1 MKSLAVVA
9 YPTLSDGDREWIE
22 GIRTRYDPLAARIAA
37 HFTLVFPTEV
47 AEAPLVAQVRKA
59 LKSASPIPVVL
70 RRAAAYSDAI
80 GSGCYVFL
88 LAEEGHRELLQLHD
102 TLYEGTPTA
111 HRRFDI
117 PFVPHVTV
125 GAHPQMSE
133 CERIVNHLNEES
145 RIIRAWINGVDV
157 IEIDE
162 STIRTVAEIPLE
174 SRGNQLPNPKARRTR
189 GLAVLALRPLTVIGW
204 PP

>member
-1 MKSLAVVA
+1 
-9 YPTLSDGDREWIE
+9 
-22 GIRTRYDPLAARIAA
+22 
-37 HFTLVFPTEV
+37 
-47 AEAPLVAQVRKA
+47 
-59 LKSASPIPVVL
+59 
-70 RRAAAYSDAI
+70 
-80 GSGCYVFL
+80 
-88 LAEEGHRELLQLHD
+88 
-102 TLYEGTPTA
+102 
-111 HRRFDI
+111 
-117 PFVPHVTV
+117 
-125 GAHPQMSE
+125 MSE

-204 PP
+204 TP